1 MFVLLSKTMF
11 SDEEFLAQDGDVG
24 IGDAQLLPAIADDAA
39 VALLHFG
46 DDAFQV
52 LALDAHE
59 TQKHL
64 LELEREGRDVD
75 GEAVEDEL
83 AAAETAGSEIVGVD
97 VLLLHAEERF
107 EQHCADART
116 VLAART
122 VPQKALPFH
131 REAQEAAQALL
142 RLLVEGDAAVGV
154 DHVIIRRA
162 ELLLDAAALRFDEEA
177 GGALRRDA
185 ARGRAEK
192 GQRDVFRAL
201 EQRIGMFAAL
211 GVRAQVDDGADAE
224 PFERCLR
231 APGKAGETSAA
242 EEFARFDRASPLRGH
257 PAEIARVIESFE
269 FQPLDLHVM
278 CIIRQRTSACQAGGS
293 RREQGFFIGEG
304 VRPLP
309 PEKNAKQAAETT
321 CFDRLNKFLAAKIS
335 RRERFA
341 TK

>member
-1 MFVLLSKTMF
+1 MS
-11 SDEEFLAQDGDVG
+11 SDEELLAQDGDVG

-46 DDAFQV
+46 NDALQV
-52 LALDAHE
+52 LALDAHKA
-59 TQKHL
+59 QKHL

-75 GEAVEDEL
+75 GKAVEDEL
-83 AAAETAGSEIVGVD
+83 TAAEAAGSEIVGVN

-107 EQHCADART
+107 EQHGADARA
-116 VLAART
+116 VFAARA

-131 REAQEAAQALL
+131 REAQKTAQALL
-142 RLLVEGDAAVGV
+142 RLLVKGDAAIGV

-177 GGALRRDA
+177 GGTLCRDA

-192 GQRDVFRAL
+192 GQSDIFGAL
-201 EQRIGMFAAL
+201 EKRIGVFAAL
-211 GVRAQVDDGADAE
+211 GIRAQIDDRADAE
-224 PFERCLR
+224 PFERTLR
-231 APGKAGETSAA
+231 ALGKAGEASAA
-242 EEFARFDRASPLRGH
+242 EEFARFDRASSLRGH
-257 PAEIARVIESFE
+257 PAEVARVVESFE

-278 CIIRQRTSACQAGGS
+278 CIIRQRASACQAGGS
-293 RREQGFFIGEG
+293 RREQGFFVGEG

>member
-1 MFVLLSKTMF
+1 MF
-11 SDEEFLAQDGDVG
+11 SDEELLAQDGDVG

-39 VALLHFG
+39 VAILHFG
-46 DDAFQV
+46 DDALQV

-83 AAAETAGSEIVGVD
+83 AAAEAAGGEIVGVD
-97 VLLLHAEERF
+97 VLLLHTEERF
-107 EQHCADART
+107 EQHGADTRA
-116 VLAART
+116 VFAARA

-142 RLLVEGDAAVGV
+142 RLLVEGDAAVGM

-162 ELLLDAAALRFDEEA
+162 ELLLDAVALRFDKEA

-192 GQRDVFRAL
+192 GQRDVFRTL

-211 GVRAQVDDGADAE
+211 GVRAQVDDRADAE
-224 PFERCLR
+224 LFECCLR
-231 APGKAGETSAA
+231 APGKAGEPSAA
-242 EEFARFDRASPLRGH
+242 EKFARFDRASSLRGH
-257 PAEIARVIESFE
+257 PAEIARV
-269 FQPLDLHVM
+269 
-278 CIIRQRTSACQAGGS
+278 
-293 RREQGFFIGEG
+293 EQLF
-304 VRPLP
+304 
-309 PEKNAKQAAETT
+309 
-321 CFDRLNKFLAAKIS
+321 
-335 RRERFA
+335 
-341 TK
+341 